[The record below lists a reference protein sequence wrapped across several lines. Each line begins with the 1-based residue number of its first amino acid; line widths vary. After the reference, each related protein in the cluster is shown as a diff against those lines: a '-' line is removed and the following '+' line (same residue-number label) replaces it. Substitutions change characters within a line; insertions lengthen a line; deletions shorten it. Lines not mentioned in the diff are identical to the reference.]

1 MEVGIGLKLGLGVR
15 SGAGAAATAGAGAVK
30 HLRVVD
36 VEGLQIVVGQAYTW
50 VVLRER
56 LHDRIA
62 HACGL
67 GLG

>member
-1 MEVGIGLKLGLGVR
+1 LGVEVGIGLKLGLGV
-15 SGAGAAATAGAGAVK
+15 GTGAAATAGAGAVK

-36 VEGLQIVVGQAYTW
+36 VEGLQVVVGQAYTW